1 MSQEVP
7 LCGDRNDSGPH
18 RPEGAEA
25 PVSFK
30 SNLRSVADV
39 LYKGALPLSIADAGA
54 KGSAGVIALLIA
66 RFFGPLQF
74 GQYATAL
81 SVCGMFTMITGI
93 GFEQEFTRRGSIE
106 KNDIP
111 ANLSLNLLSLAITS
125 AVAYLSIAVFLPFSG
140 YSRDIVIIGFLA
152 GATLLVLNI
161 HLPFRHLC
169 LMLNKSHVT
178 ATIQIIATTTVLGLT
193 VFVIYMKGSLKFIVL
208 SQLLVAVG
216 VALAWFLWTPKKYFA
231 IRTSG
236 RSVLDFFR
244 NSALFGFSNMIWV
257 AYFNFDIFLMSLLR
271 PGTEVG
277 IYAGVYRII
286 AINYVL
292 GMAVA
297 NSFTP
302 ILFRKFTSNRK
313 EFARVSRNLVM
324 AMCLIGLLLSLILY
338 SYSGRLVSMII
349 GELYKE
355 GAVIARILSLA
366 VTLRLVNFGL
376 CEILT
381 TGNRQRIRV
390 SVEMVMLLS
399 NVVLNGF
406 LIPLYGG
413 VGAAMATVGS
423 EIILLVGASLA
434 CRKYG
439 LFRFSASVAT
449 AG

>member
-7 LCGDRNDSGPH
+7 LCGDRDEPGPH
-18 RPEGAEA
+18 RTDRAEA
-25 PVSFK
+25 PASCK
-30 SNLRSVADV
+30 TRSNLRSVADV

-74 GQYATAL
+74 GHYATAL

-93 GFEQEFTRRGSIE
+93 GFEQEFTRRGSLE
-106 KNDIP
+106 KDDIP
-111 ANLSLNLLSLAITS
+111 ANLSLNLVSLAITS
-125 AVAYLSIAVFLPFSG
+125 AVAYLAIIVFLPLSG
-140 YSRDIVIIGFLA
+140 YSRDIIVIGLVA

-178 ATIQIIATTTVLGLT
+178 ATIQMIATATVLGLT
-193 VFVIYMKGSLKFIVL
+193 ILVIYLKGSLIFIVV
-208 SQLLVAVG
+208 SQLLVATG
-216 VALAWFLWTPKKYFA
+216 VALAWFSWTPKKYFA
-231 IRTSG
+231 IRASG
-236 RSVLDFFR
+236 RSVIDFFR

-302 ILFRKFTSNRK
+302 ILFGKFASNRQ
-313 EFARVSRNLVM
+313 EFGRVSRNLVATM
-324 AMCLIGLLLSLILY
+324 SLIGLLLSVLLY
-338 SYSGRLVSMII
+338 TYSGRLVSMII
-349 GELYKE
+349 GDLYKE

-381 TGNRQRIRV
+381 TGNRQRVRV
-390 SVEMVMLLS
+390 SVEMAMLLS

-423 EIILLVGASLA
+423 EMILLVAAALA
-434 CRKYG
+434 CRSFG
-439 LFRFSASVAT
+439 LLRFSAS
-449 AG
+449 

>member
-1 MSQEVP
+1 M
-7 LCGDRNDSGPH
+7 CGDRDDSGSQHP
-18 RPEGAEA
+18 PNGAEA
-25 PVSFK
+25 PASFK
-30 SNLRSVADV
+30 SNLRSVGDV

-54 KGSAGVIALLIA
+54 KGAAGVIALLIA
-66 RFFGPLQF
+66 RYFGPLQF

-81 SVCGMFTMITGI
+81 SVCGMFMMITGI

-111 ANLSLNLLSLAITS
+111 AYLSLNLLSLGITS
-125 AVAYLSIAVFLPFSG
+125 AVAYLSIIVFLPLSG
-140 YSRDIVIIGFLA
+140 YSRDIVIIG
-152 GATLLVLNI
+152 LLVGVTLIALNI

-169 LMLNKSHVT
+169 ILLNKSHVT
-178 ATIQIIATTTVLGLT
+178 ATIQTIATLTVLGLT
-193 VFVIYMKGSLKFIVL
+193 VFVIYTKGSLVFIVA

-216 VALAWFLWTPKKYFA
+216 VAMTWFWWTPKEYFA

-236 RSVLDFFR
+236 RSVVDFFR
-244 NSALFGFSNMIWV
+244 NSALFGFSNIIWV

-271 PGTEVG
+271 PDTEVG

-302 ILFRKFTSNRK
+302 ILFGKFASSRQ
-313 EFARVSRNLVM
+313 EFGRVSRNLV
-324 AMCLIGLLLSLILY
+324 ATMCLIGISMSLILY
-338 SYSGRLVSMII
+338 YYSGWLVAMII
-349 GELYKE
+349 GDLYKE

-381 TGNRQRIRV
+381 TGNRQKTRV
-390 SVEMVMLLS
+390 LVEMVMLLF
-399 NVVLNGF
+399 NVGLNGF

-413 VGAAMATVGS
+413 VGAAMATVGA
-423 EIILLVGASLA
+423 EIVLIIAATLA
-434 CRKYG
+434 CRNYG
-439 LFRFSASVAT
+439 LLRLSAS
-449 AG
+449 